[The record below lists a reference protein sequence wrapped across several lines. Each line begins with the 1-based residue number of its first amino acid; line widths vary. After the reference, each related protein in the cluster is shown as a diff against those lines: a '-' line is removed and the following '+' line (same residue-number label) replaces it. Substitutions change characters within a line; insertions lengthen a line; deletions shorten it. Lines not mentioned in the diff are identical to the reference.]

1 MGLDNWRAV
10 GRESAVQMGAKGAL
24 SHEGLGVP
32 AQSGELQSQW
42 RVGRLGCPAGPGELG
57 GPWRTGRALGC
68 PTAEGR
74 VRVGQS
80 P

>member
-10 GRESAVQMGAKGAL
+10 GRESAVMGAKGAL

-74 VRVGQS
+74 VRVGQT